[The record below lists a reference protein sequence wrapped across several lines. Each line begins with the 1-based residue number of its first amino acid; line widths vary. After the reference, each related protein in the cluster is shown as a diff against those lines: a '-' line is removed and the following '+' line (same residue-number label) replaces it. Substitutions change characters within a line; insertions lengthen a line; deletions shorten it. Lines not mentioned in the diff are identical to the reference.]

1 MTWLIGPR
9 VESEAGSVAH
19 PGHVCIILLT
29 GLGDVVHG
37 LPVVNALRRA
47 WPTTRITWVVEPM
60 PAGILQPHG
69 AIDDVI
75 IYHKKR
81 DLAGVIELRRR
92 MARERFDLAI
102 NFNIYFKSIFATLFS
117 GARERWTFGRDRA
130 RDGVWLAGNHHLPER
145 PRRHTQDMFL
155 EFVEAVGVDPHP
167 LEWRLV
173 ITPEERAQQREFI
186 DRLEGRRAV
195 ALVPAS
201 ANVKKDWPALRYV
214 EVVNAI
220 EHDLRARAVLVGG
233 PGERETAAARLIE
246 QKAAVKPLWQMKD
259 GVRRLI
265 WIMDACAAAVAPD
278 TGPLHIARA
287 VETPVVGLFGHTN
300 PWRVGPYRA
309 YEDLWID
316 AYTEPGEA
324 PDPSSFTPKLGRMET
339 IEPRA
344 VIEKVERA
352 LRHAEAA
359 GVESTPHF
367 SASRDPSAPARE
379 ERP

>member
-1 MTWLIGPR
+1 MKARPDHI
-9 VESEAGSVAH
+9 
-19 PGHVCIILLT
+19 CIILLT

-47 WPTTRITWVVEPM
+47 WPDTRITWVVEPM

-69 AIDDVI
+69 AIDNVI
-75 IYHKKR
+75 VYNKK
-81 DLAGVIELRRR
+81 LGAAGVLELRRR
-92 MARERFDLAI
+92 MARETFDVAI
-102 NFNIYFKSIFATLFS
+102 DFNIYFKSIFATIFS
-117 GARERWTFGRDRA
+117 DAKERWTFGRDRA
-130 RDGVWLAGNHHLPER
+130 RDGVWLAGNRHLPAR

-155 EFVEAVGVDPHP
+155 EFVEALGVDPYP

-173 ITPEERAQQREFI
+173 ITPDERAQQRAFI
-186 DRLEGRRAV
+186 ERLEGRRAV
-195 ALVPAS
+195 AIVPAS
-201 ANVKKDWPALRYV
+201 ANVKKDWPAKRYV
-214 EVVNAI
+214 EVVDAI
-220 EHDLRARAVLVGG
+220 EHDLGARAVLVGG
-233 PGERETAAARLIE
+233 PGDRETTAARQIE
-246 QKAAVKPLWQMKD
+246 QAAAVKPLWQMRD

-265 WIMDACAAAVAPD
+265 WLMDACAAALAPD

-287 VETPVVGLFGHTN
+287 MGTPVVGLFGHTN

-324 PDPSSFTPKLGRMET
+324 PDPSNFTPKLGRMET

-352 LRHAEAA
+352 LNREDAHGAA
-359 GVESTPHF
+359 STL
-367 SASRDPSAPARE
+367 SSDDPYSPD
-379 ERP
+379 PDVTP